1 MRYRASDLHLFA
13 NLNCSV
19 KIHFRQQKSIS
30 VNHLKNKHTAHRG
43 ISDASQLNFRC
54 VGNKFPMGEKF
65 FSDAAE
71 QNFRCNENFLPMR
84 RSRTSDPM

>member
-1 MRYRASDLHLFA
+1 LLKEKTRKAT
-13 NLNCSV
+13 
-19 KIHFRQQKSIS
+19 KIYPC
-30 VNHLKNKHTAHRG
+30 NHLKNKHTAHRG

-54 VGNKFPMGEKF
+54 IRNKFSTGEKF